1 MLLNSIKNFFNTGN
15 VFLMGKDAS
24 QYRVE
29 SLNGLAIIINH
40 FDKYPLRTKKQA
52 DYMLF
57 KLAYNLII
65 NKSHL
70 TKDGLL
76 KLISLKAVINN
87 GLKDELRIAFP
98 DVIPALR
105 PEISLSKDIDPF

>member
-57 KLAYNLII
+57 KLATI
-65 NKSHL
+65 
-70 TKDGLL
+70 
-76 KLISLKAVINN
+76 
-87 GLKDELRIAFP
+87 
-98 DVIPALR
+98 
-105 PEISLSKDIDPF
+105 